1 MISGAGRLAVRA
13 LLLGVVALSCTGGA
27 DAASRLCRQLQ
38 AELAGL
44 GSGRPA
50 SPARL
55 AKYDSAIARQGREI
69 TKARSRAQRAGCG
82 FSIFGGDIAT
92 CAALNATI
100 ERMNANLDSLHS
112 QRSRLAKGGTHG
124 KRARLVAA
132 LEKHGCTSARPARK
146 PTAVEKIAPAAPEDR
161 ITLDGAPLLNNRT
174 EIIENNYLAPLIDL
188 SLDKGP
194 QPHGEFRTMCVRTC
208 DGYFYP
214 MSNAATLR
222 DFERDQK
229 NCEVSCPGTQMQV
242 FYMRGIGSDPAEMTS
257 SASGKPYRELPTAF
271 RYKKPTPVD
280 APACGCNASSGYQVI
295 GNGSGS
301 SVNQQSPSIMSFAPP
316 PAMHKAWPQP
326 QKTEEIAAPP
336 EAPALP
342 LPADRKVR
350 VVAPAFLP
358 APEAA
363 IDLQAPAP
371 TPDR

>member
-1 MISGAGRLAVRA
+1 M
-13 LLLGVVALSCTGGA
+13 
-27 DAASRLCRQLQ
+27 
-38 AELAGL
+38 
-44 GSGRPA
+44 
-50 SPARL
+50 
-55 AKYDSAIARQGREI
+55 
-69 TKARSRAQRAGCG
+69 
-82 FSIFGGDIAT
+82 
-92 CAALNATI
+92 
-100 ERMNANLDSLHS
+100 
-112 QRSRLAKGGTHG
+112 
-124 KRARLVAA
+124 
-132 LEKHGCTSARPARK
+132 
-146 PTAVEKIAPAAPEDR
+146 
-161 ITLDGAPLLNNRT
+161 NNRT

-271 RYKKPTPVD
+271 LYKKPTPVD
-280 APACGCNASSGYQVI
+280 APACGCNASPGYQVI